1 MPQCYICGT
10 EIPRGKKY
18 NNPRFK
24 KISVCSE
31 SCYNELIAQKQST
44 PKAEPFPGYNKLFDY
59 IKLQWGGN
67 ENVNWMLTSKQV
79 TSLVKKHDMT
89 CKEIKMV
96 LKYAIEMEGKAVDI
110 EYGIEQF
117 IPRYV
122 EPCREFVDQLNKAKE
137 LAENMEDDEVEIVK
151 LNKGSRNRW
160 IGKDWKFE

>member
-1 MPQCYICGT
+1 MATCRICGK
-10 EIPRGKKY
+10 ELKRGEKY

-24 KISVCSE
+24 NISICSE
-31 SCYNELIAQKQST
+31 ACYNELVAQKEST

-79 TSLVKKHDMT
+79 KFYVKEYGMT

-96 LKYAIEMEGKAVDI
+96 LKYAIEIEGKAVDI
-110 EYGIEQF
+110 DYGVEQF

-122 EPCREFVDQLNKAKE
+122 EPCREFVKQLKRAKE
-137 LAENMEDDEVEIVK
+137 MAEDMEDEEVVVRKISKQVK
-151 LNKGSRNRW
+151 KVKEEEW
-160 IGKDWKFE
+160 D

>member
-24 KISVCSE
+24 NITVCSE
-31 SCYNELIAQKQST
+31 DCYNELVAQKEST

-79 TSLVKKHDMT
+79 KFFIKEYDMT
-89 CKEIKMV
+89 CKEIRMV
-96 LKYAIEMEGKAVDI
+96 LKYAIEIEGKPVDI

-122 EPCREFVDQLNKAKE
+122 EPCMRFVEQINKAKE
-137 LAENMEDDEVEIVK
+137 LAEDMEDEEVVVRKISKQVRKVK
-151 LNKGSRNRW
+151 EEEW
-160 IGKDWKFE
+160 D

>member
-1 MPQCYICGT
+1 MPQCYICGN

-18 NNPRFK
+18 DNPRYK

-31 SCYNELIAQKQST
+31 ACYNELVAQKEST

-79 TSLVKKHDMT
+79 KFYVKEYDMT

-96 LKYAIEMEGKAVDI
+96 LKYAIEIEGKAVDI

-117 IPRYV
+117 IPRYI
-122 EPCREFVDQLNKAKE
+122 EPCREFVEQLEKAKE
-137 LAENMEDDEVEIVK
+137 LAEDMENEEVVVRKVNKQMKKVK
-151 LNKGSRNRW
+151 EEEW
-160 IGKDWKFE
+160 D

>member
-24 KISVCSE
+24 NISVCSE
-31 SCYNELIAQKQST
+31 ACYNELVAQKQST

-79 TSLVKKHDMT
+79 KFYIKEYDMT

-96 LKYAIEMEGKAVDI
+96 LKYAIEIEGKPVDI
-110 EYGIEQF
+110 DYGVEQY
-117 IPRYV
+117 IPRYI
-122 EPCREFVDQLNKAKE
+122 EPCMKFVEQIERSKE
-137 LAENMEDDEVEIVK
+137 LAQSMEDEEVVVRKASKQVK
-151 LNKGSRNRW
+151 KVKEEEW
-160 IGKDWKFE
+160 D

>member
-18 NNPRFK
+18 NNPRYK
-24 KISVCSE
+24 NISVCSE
-31 SCYNELIAQKQST
+31 ACYNELVAQKEST

-79 TSLVKKHDMT
+79 KFFIKEYGMT

-96 LKYAIEMEGKAVDI
+96 LKYAIEIEGKPVDI
-110 EYGIEQF
+110 DYGVEQY

-122 EPCREFVDQLNKAKE
+122 DPCMKFVERIERAKE
-137 LAENMEDDEVEIVK
+137 LAENMKDEEIVVRK
-151 LNKGSRNRW
+151 VSKQMKKVKEEEW
-160 IGKDWKFE
+160 D